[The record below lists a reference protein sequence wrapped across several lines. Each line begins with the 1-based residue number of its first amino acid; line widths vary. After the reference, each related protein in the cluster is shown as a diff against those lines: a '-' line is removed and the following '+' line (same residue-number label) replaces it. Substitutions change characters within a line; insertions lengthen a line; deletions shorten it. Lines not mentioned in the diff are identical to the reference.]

1 MSDVRTST
9 STVGTSAAPSVMVAR
24 SDLDRWRR
32 ASAGAWLVGGVAL
45 AAALVWGCLVDV
57 EVEPTLPVP
66 RDESALVGPSDATK
80 GSRESLAAASFDR
93 RLAPAPP
100 PPPVTAKEESKDGSR
115 FSRFELVAISSQ
127 GGELVAA
134 IFDPVRQSLFLV
146 KSGGTIDATVITAI
160 EPREV
165 RLSEGART
173 RTLRLV
179 TAKERSDGKAGGA

>member
-1 MSDVRTST
+1 MSDTRP
-9 STVGTSAAPSVMVAR
+9 SAAAIGSNVAPNVTVR

-32 ASAGAWLVGGVAL
+32 ASAGAWLVGGIAL
-45 AAALVWGCLVDV
+45 AASLVWGCLADV

-66 RDESALVGPSDATK
+66 RDESALVGPSDPTK
-80 GSRESLAAASFDR
+80 GRRGAIAAASFDR

-100 PPPVTAKEESKDGSR
+100 PPPVTAKEEPKDGSR
-115 FSRFELVAISSQ
+115 LSRFELVAISSE

-146 KSGGTIDATVITAI
+146 KSGGTIDATVVTAI

-179 TAKERSDGKAGGA
+179 TAKERSDRKAGDA